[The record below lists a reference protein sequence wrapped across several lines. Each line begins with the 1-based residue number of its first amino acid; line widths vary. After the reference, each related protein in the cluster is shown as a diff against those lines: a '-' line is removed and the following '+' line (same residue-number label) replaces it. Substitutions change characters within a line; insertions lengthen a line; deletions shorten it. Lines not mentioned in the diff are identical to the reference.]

1 VEALRKA
8 TREGKYDAGFAL
20 DGDADRI
27 GALDADGTFVTP
39 HQIFSI
45 LLWHLAGARKLT
57 GDVAKTF
64 STTKMIDKI
73 AAKFGRKLWETPI
86 GFKYICD
93 RMLDG
98 DVLLGG
104 EESGGIG
111 TKLYLP
117 ERDATVSALLLAEV
131 MAWHGKRLGEL
142 IAMLHRE
149 FGEHHYG
156 RVDLRLKP
164 GQKEK
169 ALQHFADGNFKRL
182 LHWPVARRED
192 LDGVKVYLGEIG
204 WVMVRASGTEPMLR
218 VYAETDKAETT
229 RRLLDEVTS
238 LVSRL

>member
-1 VEALRKA
+1 
-8 TREGKYDAGFAL
+8 
-20 DGDADRI
+20 
-27 GALDADGTFVTP
+27 
-39 HQIFSI
+39 
-45 LLWHLAGARKLT
+45 
-57 GDVAKTF
+57 
-64 STTKMIDKI
+64 
-73 AAKFGRKLWETPI
+73 
-86 GFKYICD
+86 
-93 RMLDG
+93 MLDG

-142 IAMLHRE
+142 IAMLHGE

-156 RVDLRLKP
+156 RVDLTLKP

-169 ALQHFADGNFKRL
+169 ALQHFADGNLKRL
-182 LHWPVARRED
+182 LDWPVARREN

-218 VYAETDKAETT
+218 VYAETDKAEAT
-229 RRLLDEVTS
+229 RRLLDEVTA